1 MIANIRDHRT
11 RPLRWRSIKAVI
23 ESTSHDNNVAD
34 SDQADR
40 GPHAHYVQCED
51 RDGLSLSD
59 AISWAN
65 ESLGLVTLYLY
76 DAGSEDR
83 DDDNGISQNTCVTA
97 PKVDGA

>member
-23 ESTSHDNNVAD
+23 ESTSHDNNTAD

-40 GPHAHYVQCED
+40 GPAEQYVQCED
-51 RDGLSLSD
+51 RDGLSLSE
-59 AISWAN
+59 AVSWAN
-65 ESLGLVTLYLY
+65 EAPGLVTLYLY
-76 DAGSEDR
+76 DAGSGDLGDEAETA
-83 DDDNGISQNTCVTA
+83 QNTCIAA